1 MPIAN
6 IHLVYPLC
14 AMFLLT
20 FIVLIT
26 MFSMRVKAIKSGK
39 TDITYYKTFNRGV
52 EDENTLKATRH
63 FTNLFETP
71 VLFYVACILGMI
83 IPVTSLLFLF
93 TAWGYVFVRAV
104 HAYVH
109 IGPNKLFIRM
119 RVYFV
124 SWVILIMMWAMIL
137 MKAFAIS
144 TAA

>member
-1 MPIAN
+1 MTIAN

-26 MFSMRVKAIKSGK
+26 MFSMRVKAVKSGK
-39 TDITYYKTFNRGV
+39 TEITYYKTFSKGS

-63 FTNLFETP
+63 FANLFEAP

-93 TAWGYVFVRAV
+93 AAWGYVFARAV

-109 IGPNKLFIRM
+109 IGANKLLTRM

-137 MKAFAIS
+137 MKALS
-144 TAA
+144 VSMSV